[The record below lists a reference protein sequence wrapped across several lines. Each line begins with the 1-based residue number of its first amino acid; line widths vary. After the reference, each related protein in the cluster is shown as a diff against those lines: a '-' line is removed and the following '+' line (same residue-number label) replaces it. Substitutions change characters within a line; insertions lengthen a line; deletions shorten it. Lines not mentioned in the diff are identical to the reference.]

1 MTSVPHLL
9 SAREAAD
16 ILNVTPETISAYAK
30 RGILRGARNGRAWL
44 VYADSVAEF
53 KARRDAPKKKPRIDP
68 GPTKVC
74 KRCHTERP
82 TSEYGRD
89 KRYLDNL
96 QPWCKAC
103 YAEYHNQP
111 KQKEQRHNQ
120 YKKRYADPVY
130 RAKHRTKSNAYT
142 RQRWNA
148 DSEYRQRKNL
158 SKKIINHRRRMQKR
172 RGDLTIA
179 QWQAICVRYGPDC
192 LCCGEKRPLTLDH
205 IRPLSRGGEH
215 TAENVQ
221 PLCGPCNNH
230 KKTRTIDYRPDRGAW
245 LYEQTTLALDY

>member
-1 MTSVPHLL
+1 MDSVPHLL
-9 SAREAAD
+9 SAREAAE
-16 ILNVTPETISAYAK
+16 ILNVAPETISTYAK
-30 RGILRGARNGRAWL
+30 RGVLRGTRNGRAWL

-53 KARRDAPKKKPRIDP
+53 KARRDTPKTKPRVNP

-74 KRCHTERP
+74 RRCNIERL
-82 TSEYGRD
+82 SNEYGRD
-89 KRYLDNL
+89 ERYLDSL

-103 YAEYHNQP
+103 YAEYRSRP
-111 KQKEQRHNQ
+111 DQKDQQRKRH
-120 YKKRYADPVY
+120 KERYANPAI
-130 RAKHRTKSNAYT
+130 RIKQRTQSNAYT
-142 RQRWNA
+142 RQRWHT

-158 SKKIINHRRRMQKR
+158 SKKIINHRRRVQKG
-172 RGDLTIA
+172 RGDLTVA
-179 QWQAICVRYGPDC
+179 QWQAICAHYGTGC

-215 TAENVQ
+215 TADNVQ

-245 LYEQTTLALDY
+245 LYQQNTLALD